1 MASFFTLITATGQA
15 KIAAAIAAGTAVSLT
30 HMAVGDGNGN
40 PITPAES
47 MTALVRE
54 RYRAAVTNLRQH
66 ETNSNWL
73 VAELVIPATVGGWTV
88 HEVGLFDTDG
98 ALIAIGSFPATYKP
112 VLAEGS
118 TRELVARIIL
128 EVSDTAAITLIVD
141 PTIVM
146 ASRQWVADNFSVG
159 KQLPGGTTGQFLR
172 KKSDASGDVEWSNSF
187 GQATTEAAG
196 VVELA
201 TDAEAI
207 AGTDTER
214 AVTPAALAAALGSF
228 AAPSALPRCDIIT
241 ATGTWTAPEGVT
253 EILAEIWGGGGGGGA
268 AITNSGS
275 SGGGGGGYARKR
287 ITVTPGGAYA
297 VTIGAGGAGSAASA
311 TPGGAGGTSSFGAHA
326 SATGGGGGISYAG
339 VSTPGGAA
347 GSGVGGDVNISG
359 EPGGYATD
367 ASTLD
372 LIGRG
377 GASHCHPGGQIRAT
391 NGYTSS
397 AYPGVSATSP
407 GCGGS
412 GSGDPASAGGNG
424 FRGQVLVWY

>member
-40 PITPAES
+40 PITPAEN

-73 VAELVIPATVGGWTV
+73 VAELVIPTTVGGWTV

-146 ASRQWVADNFSVG
+146 ASRQWVIDNYSAG
-159 KQLPGGTTGQFLR
+159 KLFPGGTTGQLLR
-172 KKSDASGDVEWSNSF
+172 KKSNTTGDVEWANATDVNVTADTRQEIQTLAADQTVIDLAVVNTVGLAVYVEGAREFDVAVNSSTRITLPRSYPA
-187 GQATTEAAG
+187 GTRVLCVQNDPMGYVQATTEG
-196 VVELA
+196 MGFVELA
-201 TDAEAI
+201 TDAEAV

-214 AVTPAALAAALGSF
+214 AMTPAAAKAALTGSVRAYGKQHYF
-228 AAPSALPRCDIIT
+228 VPVPMASVAGAVAVDCDIHAKARLVLTENSTVSAATNQADGKEVVIKITGASTYTLGWDASYKPSKERPLPAAP
-241 ATGTWTAPEGVT
+241 
-253 EILAEIWGGGGGGGA
+253 A
-268 AITNSGS
+268 AGKS
-275 SGGGGGGYARKR
+275 
-287 ITVTPGGAYA
+287 ITVCFE
-297 VTIGAGGAGSAASA
+297 SD
-311 TPGGAGGTSSFGAHA
+311 GTNMH
-326 SATGGGGGISYAG
+326 
-339 VSTPGGAA
+339 
-347 GSGVGGDVNISG
+347 
-359 EPGGYATD
+359 
-367 ASTLD
+367 
-372 LIGRG
+372 LIGYR
-377 GASHCHPGGQIRAT
+377 SE
-391 NGYTSS
+391 
-397 AYPGVSATSP
+397 V
-407 GCGGS
+407 
-412 GSGDPASAGGNG
+412 
-424 FRGQVLVWY
+424 

>member
-54 RYRAAVTNLRQH
+54 RYRAAVTNIRQH

-88 HEVGLFDTDG
+88 HEVGLFDTSG

-112 VLAEGS
+112 VLTEGS

-146 ASRQWVADNFSVG
+146 ATRQWVADNFSVG

-172 KKSDASGDVEWSNSF
+172 KKSDASGDVEWSSSF

-201 TDAEAI
+201 TNAEAV
-207 AGTDTER
+207 AGTDTDR
-214 AVTPAALAAALGSF
+214 AVTPAALAAAIAASISDLAGVAYTDHVQAFTRQQYSAAVERTGASGSQ
-228 AAPSALPRCDIIT
+228 ALDLDLHQLLIIT
-241 ATGTWTAPEGVT
+241 ATGALAFAAPSN
-253 EILAEIWGGGGGGGA
+253 LAVGKSARVHVYSA
-268 AITNSGS
+268 AAVALT
-275 SGGGGGGYARKR
+275 YDA
-287 ITVTPGGAYA
+287 AYA
-297 VTIGAGGAGSAASA
+297 ASLA
-311 TPGGAGGTSSFGAHA
+311 FALP
-326 SATGGGGGISYAG
+326 
-339 VSTPGGAA
+339 VSTTAGKWLILEFYCHKAGALMLTGMNEEA
-347 GSGVGGDVNISG
+347 
-359 EPGGYATD
+359 
-367 ASTLD
+367 
-372 LIGRG
+372 
-377 GASHCHPGGQIRAT
+377 
-391 NGYTSS
+391 
-397 AYPGVSATSP
+397 
-407 GCGGS
+407 
-412 GSGDPASAGGNG
+412 
-424 FRGQVLVWY
+424 